1 MKIIIILAI
10 ITTILLVGCAA
21 TNADTDTDTP
31 IFKTLYRDGD
41 YQIVCD
47 TESGVHYIVYKDFY
61 KGGITP
67 RLDADGNV
75 VVQYRI
81 TESGKPR

>member
-1 MKIIIILAI
+1 MKRIIILAI
-10 ITTILLVGCAA
+10 VTTILLTGCATA
-21 TNADTDTDTP
+21 TYADTETP

-41 YQIVCD
+41 YRIICD
-47 TESGVHYIVYKDFY
+47 TESGVHYVVYSDY
-61 KGGITP
+61 RKGGITP

>member
-1 MKIIIILAI
+1 MKRIIVLAI
-10 ITTILLVGCAA
+10 ITVLLLTGCA
-21 TNADTDTDTP
+21 TTDTDTP

-81 TESGKPR
+81 TESGKPQ

>member
-1 MKIIIILAI
+1 MKRIIVLAI
-10 ITTILLVGCAA
+10 ITVLLLTGCA
-21 TNADTDTDTP
+21 TTDTP

>member
-1 MKIIIILAI
+1 MKRIIILAI
-10 ITTILLVGCAA
+10 VTTILLTGCATA
-21 TNADTDTDTP
+21 TYADTETP
-31 IFKTLYRDGD
+31 IFKTLYCDGD
-41 YQIVCD
+41 YRIICD

>member
-1 MKIIIILAI
+1 MKRIIILAI
-10 ITTILLVGCAA
+10 ITTILLTGCAA
-21 TNADTDTDTP
+21 TNADTGTETP

-41 YQIVCD
+41 YRIICD
-47 TESGVHYIVYKDFY
+47 TESGVHYVVYSDYK

-81 TESGKPR
+81 AESGRPQ

>member
-1 MKIIIILAI
+1 MKRIIILAI

-21 TNADTDTDTP
+21 TNADTDAETP

-41 YQIVCD
+41 YHIICD
-47 TESGVHYIVYKDFY
+47 TESGVHYIVYKSGY

-81 TESGKPR
+81 AESGRPQ